1 MCIDCAAIGDVDFS
15 GGETLHDLLKEMQ
28 EKGPRLVLA
37 ELDDGVR
44 AELDRYGVT
53 DAIGADAMFDTVAA
67 AVAAFG
73 ARAQAAP

>member
-1 MCIDCAAIGDVDFS
+1 M
-15 GGETLHDLLKEMQ
+15 K
-28 EKGPRLVLA
+28 EKGSRLVLA

-73 ARAQAAP
+73 ARDQSAP